1 MSPVLDGIR
10 VLDFSRYI
18 AAPTACALLAD
29 AGAEVVRVEAPGG
42 EEDRRIGVMGP
53 QDQPMWF
60 ACTGRHKRGITLDLR
75 NEAASPL
82 LHDLVRVADVVVHNY
97 APGSPQAALLH
108 YDALAEINPSII
120 VGAISAYGQTGPF
133 AEKTG
138 FDVTVQATAGMMDL
152 TGQADGPPT
161 RSGVAIGD
169 FLAGYNG
176 AFGVMLALWER
187 NASGLGQMVD
197 VGLFDSTVLPVI
209 AQAMVSEFRHTGRAR
224 RRIGNGSWYSFV
236 DSFEALD
243 GSVMICPAI
252 ESQWRRLARTIGRAD
267 LLDDDRYRDNLS
279 RFENRDELSPNRAGV
294 GGGAH
299 RRRSLR
305 RHGRRPRPLLASP
318 HRARN
323 GTAPAGPRPRDARR
337 GGPRGGRHDDGGRL
351 PIKLSRT
358 PATVEGAPASRRR
371 TQPLGLRGAAGAGCG
386 EVGGGGANIGAD

>member
-53 QDQPMWF
+53 QGQPMWF
-60 ACTGRHKRGITLDLR
+60 ACTGRHKRAITLDLR

-82 LHDLVRVADVVVHNY
+82 LHDLVRLADVVVHNY

-108 YDALAEINPSII
+108 YDALAGVNPSI
-120 VGAISAYGQTGPF
+120 VAAAVSAYGQTGPF

-169 FLAGYNG
+169 FLAAYNA

-197 VGLFDSTVLPVI
+197 VGLFDSTVFPVI
-209 AQAMVSEFRHTGRAR
+209 SQAMVSELRHTGRAR

-243 GSVMICPAI
+243 GTVMICPAI
-252 ESQWRRLARTIGRAD
+252 ESQWRRLARTVDRAD
-267 LLDDDRYRDNLS
+267 LLDDPRLRDNPS
-279 RFENRDELSPNRAGV
+279 RFEHRAEL
-294 GGGAH
+294 GGIVQAWV
-299 RRRSLR
+299 
-305 RHGRRPRPLLASP
+305 GRRTVDEVVAAMDG
-318 HRARN
+318 ARVPCSRVLTVPEMAEHPQVHARDMLVEL
-323 GTAPAGPRPRDARR
+323 GREDEDTMTVAGFPV
-337 GGPRGGRHDDGGRL
+337 
-351 PIKLSRT
+351 KLSRT
-358 PATVEGAPASRRR
+358 PATVEGPPPHVGEHNAWAYGEL
-371 TQPLGLRGAAGAGCG
+371 LGLDAAALAAAGL
-386 EVGGGGANIGAD
+386 V

>member
-53 QDQPMWF
+53 QGQPMWF
-60 ACTGRHKRGITLDLR
+60 ACTGRHKRAITLDLR
-75 NEAASPL
+75 NGAALPL
-82 LHDLVRVADVVVHNY
+82 LGDLVRLADVVVHNY

-108 YDALAEINPSII
+108 YDALAEANPSII
-120 VGAISAYGQTGPF
+120 VAAISAYGQTGPF

-169 FLAGYNG
+169 FLAAYNA

-197 VGLFDSTVLPVI
+197 VGLFDSTVFPVI
-209 AQAMVSEFRHTGRAR
+209 SQAMVSELRHTGRAR

-243 GSVMICPAI
+243 GTVMICPAI
-252 ESQWRRLARTIGRAD
+252 ESQWRRLARTVDRAD
-267 LLDDDRYRDNLS
+267 LLDDPRLRDNPS
-279 RFENRDELSPNRAGV
+279 RFE
-294 GGGAH
+294 
-299 RRRSLR
+299 
-305 RHGRRPRPLLASP
+305 
-318 HRARN
+318 HRAELGAIVQAWVGQRTVDEVVAAMDEARVPCSRVLTVPEMAEHPQVHAR
-323 GTAPAGPRPRDARR
+323 GMLVEVGRDGEDTMTVAGFPV
-337 GGPRGGRHDDGGRL
+337 
-351 PIKLSRT
+351 KLSRT
-358 PATVEGAPASRRR
+358 PATVEGPPPHIGEHNAWAYGEL
-371 TQPLGLRGAAGAGCG
+371 LGLDAAKLA
-386 EVGGGGANIGAD
+386 ADGLI

>member
-53 QDQPMWF
+53 QGQPMWF
-60 ACTGRHKRGITLDLR
+60 AGTGRHKRAITLDLR
-75 NEAASPL
+75 NEAAMPL
-82 LHDLVRVADVVVHNY
+82 LGDLVRLADVVVHNY

-108 YDALAEINPSII
+108 YDALAGANPSII
-120 VGAISAYGQTGPF
+120 VAAVSAYGQTGPF

-152 TGQADGPPT
+152 TGQDDGPPT

-169 FLAGYNG
+169 FLAAYNA

-197 VGLFDSTVLPVI
+197 VGLFDSTVFPVI
-209 AQAMVSEFRHTGRAR
+209 SQAMVSELRHTGRAR

-243 GSVMICPAI
+243 GTVMICPAI
-252 ESQWRRLARTIGRAD
+252 DSQWRRLARTVERAD
-267 LLDDDRYRDNLS
+267 LLDDPRLRDNPS
-279 RFENRDELSPNRAGV
+279 RFERRAELGAIVQAWVGQRTVDEVVAAMDEARVPCSRVLTVPEMAEHPQVHARGMLVEVGRDGEDTMTVAGFPV
-294 GGGAH
+294 
-299 RRRSLR
+299 
-305 RHGRRPRPLLASP
+305 
-318 HRARN
+318 
-323 GTAPAGPRPRDARR
+323 
-337 GGPRGGRHDDGGRL
+337 
-351 PIKLSRT
+351 KLSRT
-358 PATVEGAPASRRR
+358 PATVEGPPPDVGEHNAWAYGEL
-371 TQPLGLRGAAGAGCG
+371 LGLDAAKLAAAGL
-386 EVGGGGANIGAD
+386 I

>member
-1 MSPVLDGIR
+1 MTPVLDGIR

-53 QDQPMWF
+53 QGQPMWF
-60 ACTGRHKRGITLDLR
+60 TCTGRHKRGITLDLR
-75 NEAASPL
+75 NEAANPL
-82 LHDLVRVADVVVHNY
+82 LRDLVRLADVVVHNY

-108 YDALAEINPSII
+108 YDALAEANPSII
-120 VGAISAYGQTGPF
+120 VAAISAYGQTGPF

-169 FLAGYNG
+169 FLAAYNA

-197 VGLFDSTVLPVI
+197 VGLFDSTVFPVI
-209 AQAMVSEFRHTGRAR
+209 SQAMVSELRHTGRAR

-243 GSVMICPAI
+243 GTVMICPAI
-252 ESQWRRLARTIGRAD
+252 ESQWRRLARTVDRAD
-267 LLDDDRYRDNLS
+267 LLDDPRLRDNPS
-279 RFENRDELSPNRAGV
+279 RFEHRDEL
-294 GGGAH
+294 GAIVQAWVE
-299 RRRSLR
+299 RRTVDEVVAAMDEARVPCSRILTVPEMAE
-305 RHGRRPRPLLASP
+305 HPQV
-318 HRARN
+318 HARN
-323 GTAPAGPRPRDARR
+323 MLVEVGRDGEDTMTVAGFPV
-337 GGPRGGRHDDGGRL
+337 
-351 PIKLSRT
+351 KLSRT
-358 PATVEGAPASRRR
+358 SVTVEGPPPHVGEHNAWAYGEL
-371 TQPLGLRGAAGAGCG
+371 LGLDVGKLAAQGL
-386 EVGGGGANIGAD
+386 V

>member
-1 MSPVLDGIR
+1 MTPVLDGIR

-53 QDQPMWF
+53 QGQPMWF
-60 ACTGRHKRGITLDLR
+60 AGTGRHKRAITLDLR
-75 NEAASPL
+75 NEAALPL
-82 LHDLVRVADVVVHNY
+82 LGDLVRLGDVVVHNY

-108 YDALAEINPSII
+108 YDALAEANPS
-120 VGAISAYGQTGPF
+120 VVVAAVSAYGQTGPF

-169 FLAGYNG
+169 FLAAYNA

-243 GSVMICPAI
+243 GTVMICPAI
-252 ESQWRRLARTIGRAD
+252 ESQWRRLAHTVERAD
-267 LLDDDRYRDNLS
+267 LLDDPRLRDNPS
-279 RFENRDELSPNRAGV
+279 RFE
-294 GGGAH
+294 
-299 RRRSLR
+299 
-305 RHGRRPRPLLASP
+305 
-318 HRARN
+318 HRAELGAIVQAWVGQRTVDEVVAAMDEARVPCSRVLTVPEMSEHPQVHAR
-323 GTAPAGPRPRDARR
+323 GMLVEVGRDGEDTMTVAGFPV
-337 GGPRGGRHDDGGRL
+337 
-351 PIKLSRT
+351 KLSRT
-358 PATVEGAPASRRR
+358 PATVEGPPPHVGEHNAWAYGEL
-371 TQPLGLRGAAGAGCG
+371 LGLDAAAL
-386 EVGGGGANIGAD
+386 AADGLV

>member
-53 QDQPMWF
+53 QGQPMWF
-60 ACTGRHKRGITLDLR
+60 ACTGRHKRAITLDLR
-75 NEAASPL
+75 NGAAVPL

-108 YDALAEINPSII
+108 YDALAGANPSII
-120 VGAISAYGQTGPF
+120 VAAISAYGQTGPF

-138 FDVTVQATAGMMDL
+138 FDVTVQATAGIMDL
-152 TGQADGPPT
+152 TGQDDGPPT
-161 RSGVAIGD
+161 RSGIALGD
-169 FLAGYNG
+169 FLAAYNA

-243 GSVMICPAI
+243 GTVMICPAI
-252 ESQWRRLARTIGRAD
+252 ESQWRRLARTVERAD
-267 LLDDDRYRDNLS
+267 LLDDPRLRDNPS
-279 RFENRDELSPNRAGV
+279 RFEHRDEL
-294 GGGAH
+294 GAIVQAWV
-299 RRRSLR
+299 
-305 RHGRRPRPLLASP
+305 GRRTVDEVVAAMDE
-318 HRARN
+318 ARIPCSRVLTVPEMAEHPQVHAR
-323 GTAPAGPRPRDARR
+323 GMLVEVGREGEDPMTVAGFPV
-337 GGPRGGRHDDGGRL
+337 
-351 PIKLSRT
+351 KLSRT
-358 PATVEGAPASRRR
+358 PATVEGAPPHVGEHNAWAYADL
-371 TQPLGLRGAAGAGCG
+371 LGLDAAALAAAGL
-386 EVGGGGANIGAD
+386 I

>member
-82 LHDLVRVADVVVHNY
+82 LRDLVRLADVIVHNY

-120 VGAISAYGQTGPF
+120 VAAISAYGQTGPF

-209 AQAMVSEFRHTGRAR
+209 AQAMVSEVRHTGRAR

-243 GSVMICPAI
+243 GTVMICPAI

-267 LLDDDRYRDNLS
+267 LLDDERYRDNLS
-279 RFENRDELSPNRAGV
+279 RFEHRDEISPIVQAWVEQRTVEEVSAAMDAARVPCSRVLTVPEMAQHPQVHAREMLVEVGREGEDTMTVAGF
-294 GGGAH
+294 
-299 RRRSLR
+299 
-305 RHGRRPRPLLASP
+305 
-318 HRARN
+318 
-323 GTAPAGPRPRDARR
+323 
-337 GGPRGGRHDDGGRL
+337 

-358 PATVEGAPASRRR
+358 PATVEGAPPHVGEHNRWAYEEL
-371 TQPLGLRGAAGAGCG
+371 LGLDTAALSAQGL
-386 EVGGGGANIGAD
+386 I

>member
-18 AAPTACALLAD
+18 AAPTVCALLAD

-75 NEAASPL
+75 NEAATPL
-82 LHDLVRVADVVVHNY
+82 LRDLVRVADVVVHNY

-108 YDALAEINPSII
+108 YDALSDVNPSII

-209 AQAMVSEFRHTGRAR
+209 AQAMVSEVRHTGRAR

-243 GSVMICPAI
+243 GTVMICPAI

-267 LLDDDRYRDNLS
+267 LLDDGRYRDNLS
-279 RFENRDELSPNRAGV
+279 RFEHRDELSPIVQAWV
-294 GGGAH
+294 
-299 RRRSLR
+299 
-305 RHGRRPRPLLASP
+305 
-318 HRARN
+318 
-323 GTAPAGPRPRDARR
+323 ARR
-337 GGPRGGRHDDGGRL
+337 TVEEVSAAMDAARVPCSRVLTVPEMAQHPQVHAREMLVEVGREGEDTMTVAGF

-358 PATVEGAPASRRR
+358 PAIVEGAPPHAGEHNRWAYEEL
-371 TQPLGLRGAAGAGCG
+371 LGLDTAVLSAEGL
-386 EVGGGGANIGAD
+386 I

>member
-53 QDQPMWF
+53 QGQPMWF
-60 ACTGRHKRGITLDLR
+60 ACTGRHKRAITLDLR
-75 NEAASPL
+75 NEAALPL
-82 LHDLVRVADVVVHNY
+82 LHDLARLADVVVHNY

-108 YDALAEINPSII
+108 YDALAGVNPSI
-120 VGAISAYGQTGPF
+120 VVAAVSAYGQTGPF

-152 TGQADGPPT
+152 TGQDDGPPT

-169 FLAGYNG
+169 FLAAYNA

-209 AQAMVSEFRHTGRAR
+209 AQAMVSEYRHTGRAR

-243 GSVMICPAI
+243 GTVMICPAI
-252 ESQWRRLARTIGRAD
+252 ESQWRRLARTVERAD
-267 LLDDDRYRDNLS
+267 LLDDPRLRDNPS
-279 RFENRDELSPNRAGV
+279 RFE
-294 GGGAH
+294 
-299 RRRSLR
+299 
-305 RHGRRPRPLLASP
+305 
-318 HRARN
+318 HRAELGAIVQAWVERRTVDEVVAAMDAARVPCSRVLTVPEMAEHPQVHAR
-323 GTAPAGPRPRDARR
+323 GMLVEVGRDGEAAMTVAGF
-337 GGPRGGRHDDGGRL
+337 

-358 PATVEGAPASRRR
+358 PATVEGAPPHVGEHNAWAYEDL
-371 TQPLGLRGAAGAGCG
+371 LGLDAAALAAAGL
-386 EVGGGGANIGAD
+386 I

>member
-53 QDQPMWF
+53 QGQPMWF
-60 ACTGRHKRGITLDLR
+60 ACTGRHKRAITLDLR
-75 NEAASPL
+75 NEAAMPL
-82 LHDLVRVADVVVHNY
+82 LGDLVRLADVVVHNY

-108 YDALAEINPSII
+108 YDALAEFNPAII
-120 VGAISAYGQTGPF
+120 VAAISAYGQTGPF

-169 FLAGYNG
+169 FLAAYNA

-197 VGLFDSTVLPVI
+197 VGLFDSTVFPVI
-209 AQAMVSEFRHTGRAR
+209 SQAMVSELRHTGRAR

-243 GSVMICPAI
+243 GTVMICPAI
-252 ESQWRRLARTIGRAD
+252 ESQWRRLARTVDRAD
-267 LLDDDRYRDNLS
+267 LLDDPRYRDNVS
-279 RFENRDELSPNRAGV
+279 RFEHRDELGAIVQAWVGQRTVDDVVAAMDEARVPCSRVLTVPEMAEHPQVHARGMLVEVGRDGEDTMTVAGFPV
-294 GGGAH
+294 
-299 RRRSLR
+299 
-305 RHGRRPRPLLASP
+305 
-318 HRARN
+318 
-323 GTAPAGPRPRDARR
+323 
-337 GGPRGGRHDDGGRL
+337 
-351 PIKLSRT
+351 KLSRT
-358 PATVEGAPASRRR
+358 PATVEGPPPHVGEHNAWAYGEL
-371 TQPLGLRGAAGAGCG
+371 LGLDAAALAAEGL
-386 EVGGGGANIGAD
+386 I

>member
-1 MSPVLDGIR
+1 MTPVLDGIR

-53 QDQPMWF
+53 QGQPMWF
-60 ACTGRHKRGITLDLR
+60 ACTGRHKRAITLDLR
-75 NEAASPL
+75 NEAALPL
-82 LHDLVRVADVVVHNY
+82 LGDLVRLADFVVHNY

-108 YDALAEINPSII
+108 YDALAEANPSII
-120 VGAISAYGQTGPF
+120 VAAISAYGQTGPF

-169 FLAGYNG
+169 FLAAYNA

-197 VGLFDSTVLPVI
+197 VGLFDSTVFPVI
-209 AQAMVSEFRHTGRAR
+209 SQAMVSEFRHTGRAR

-243 GSVMICPAI
+243 GTVMICPAI
-252 ESQWRRLARTIGRAD
+252 ESQWRRLARTVERAD
-267 LLDDDRYRDNLS
+267 LLDDPRLRDNPS
-279 RFENRDELSPNRAGV
+279 RFEHRDEL
-294 GGGAH
+294 GAIVQAWVE
-299 RRRSLR
+299 RRTVDEVMAAMDEARVPCSRILTVPEMAE
-305 RHGRRPRPLLASP
+305 HPQV
-318 HRARN
+318 HARN
-323 GTAPAGPRPRDARR
+323 MLVEVGRDGEDTMTVAGFPV
-337 GGPRGGRHDDGGRL
+337 
-351 PIKLSRT
+351 KLSRT
-358 PATVEGAPASRRR
+358 PATVEGAPPQVGEHNGWAYGEL
-371 TQPLGLRGAAGAGCG
+371 LGRDAAELATAGL
-386 EVGGGGANIGAD
+386 I

>member
-53 QDQPMWF
+53 QGQPMWF
-60 ACTGRHKRGITLDLR
+60 ACTGRHKRAITLDLR
-75 NEAASPL
+75 NEAALPL
-82 LHDLVRVADVVVHNY
+82 LHDLVRLADVVVHNY

-108 YDALAEINPSII
+108 YDALAEANPSI
-120 VGAISAYGQTGPF
+120 VVAAISAYGQTGPF

-169 FLAGYNG
+169 FLAAYNA

-197 VGLFDSTVLPVI
+197 VGLFDSTVFPVI
-209 AQAMVSEFRHTGRAR
+209 SQAMVSELRHTGRAR

-243 GSVMICPAI
+243 GTVMICPAI
-252 ESQWRRLARTIGRAD
+252 ESQWRRLARTVERAD
-267 LLDDDRYRDNLS
+267 LLDDPRLRDNPS
-279 RFENRDELSPNRAGV
+279 RFEHRAEL
-294 GGGAH
+294 GAIVQAWV
-299 RRRSLR
+299 
-305 RHGRRPRPLLASP
+305 GRRTVDEVVAAMDG
-318 HRARN
+318 ARVPCSRVLTVPEMAEHPQVHAR
-323 GTAPAGPRPRDARR
+323 GMLVEVGRDGEDTMTVAGF
-337 GGPRGGRHDDGGRL
+337 

-358 PATVEGAPASRRR
+358 PATVEGAPPHVGEHNAWVYEDL
-371 TQPLGLRGAAGAGCG
+371 LGLDAAALAAAGL
-386 EVGGGGANIGAD
+386 V